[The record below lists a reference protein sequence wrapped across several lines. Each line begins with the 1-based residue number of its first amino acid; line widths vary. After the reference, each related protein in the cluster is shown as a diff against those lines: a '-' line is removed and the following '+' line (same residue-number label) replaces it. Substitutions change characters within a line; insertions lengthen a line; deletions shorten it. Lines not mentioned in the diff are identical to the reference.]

1 MSHDPDHAATPQ
13 RPSVA
18 ALVLAAGGAQR
29 MGGRPKCLLEMDGE
43 ALVRRLVGALKAE
56 LSGPVVVVTGGHSPA
71 VTAALQALPVTL
83 VHHADWAQGASTSV
97 QAGLAALRDWPHPVM
112 VALADMPAIGRTEL
126 GALLQA
132 WAKRPAAAE
141 VLVPMVDGQRGNPVM
156 LSAGVCEAV
165 RTDARWPSPR
175 DWQAAH
181 PQAVH
186 RWATS
191 AAAYRLDV
199 DTPDDLANFNALGL
213 GVLRWPK
220 GL

>member
-1 MSHDPDHAATPQ
+1 MSRDPAQASSP
-13 RPSVA
+13 PLPAVA

-29 MGGRPKCLLEMDGE
+29 MGGRPKCLLEMEGE
-43 ALVRRLVGALKAE
+43 ALVRRLVGALKAV
-56 LSGPVVVVTGGHSPA
+56 LSGPVVVVTGGHAPA
-71 VTAALQALPVTL
+71 VTAALKGMPVTL

-97 QAGLAALRDWPHPVM
+97 QAGLAALSHWPQPVL

-126 GALLQA
+126 EALLQA
-132 WAKRPAAAE
+132 WTQRPADTE
-141 VLVPMVDGQRGNPVM
+141 VLVPMVDGQRGNPVL
-156 LSAGVCEAV
+156 LSASVCEAV

-175 DWQAAH
+175 DWQGAH

-186 RWATS
+186 RWATGET
-191 AAAYRLDV
+191 AYRLDV
-199 DTPDDLANFNALGL
+199 DTPDDLAHFNALGL